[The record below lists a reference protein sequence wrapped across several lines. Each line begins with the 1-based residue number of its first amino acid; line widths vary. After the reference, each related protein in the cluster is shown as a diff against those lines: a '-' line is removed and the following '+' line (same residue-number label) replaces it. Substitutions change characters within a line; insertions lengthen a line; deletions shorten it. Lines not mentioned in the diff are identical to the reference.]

1 MYSEMAFARN
11 LCKGEPRERALMR
24 RAANEPTFGVQIAT
38 KTIDEGVRAGLAI
51 AENGADFVSLNLG
64 CPIYEATRRGLGS
77 ALLKKPKKLSRLIG
91 GMAEGLPIPL
101 EVKVRIGIDSV
112 NIESVVEALEETGI
126 AALTIHGRTAQQRYK
141 KSADWDLIKR
151 IAQNT
156 QLPIIGNG
164 DVLTLHEARNRI
176 ENYDVSAVMI
186 GRGALTKPWVFQEYV
201 STSHA
206 VRSLFARPDALTL

>member
-1 MYSEMAFARN
+1 
-11 LCKGEPRERALMR
+11 MR

-101 EVKVRIGIDSV
+101 EVKVRMGIDSV

-206 VRSLFARPDALTL
+206 VRSLFARPDSLTL